1 MTYGLII
8 GSTRP
13 IVSTSLL
20 ATSTNFAFDALLC
33 LLIINAVPR
42 TSVISWIFSP
52 LAKRCITSIMA
63 RSPLPYI
70 SKSAFESIKIERRTL
85 SDQ

>member
-1 MTYGLII
+1 MI

-13 IVSTSLL
+13 TLSTSLD
-20 ATSTNFAFDALLC
+20 AISTNLALDARLC

-52 LAKRCITSIMA
+52 LAKRCITSIIE

-70 SKSAFESIKIERRTL
+70 NKSALESIKIERRTL